1 MRNLLNPTTA
11 IIGATTWG
19 TTLGI
24 ILARRRIPVTL
35 LARTAAEAGQL
46 DRDRENRRFLPDLPF
61 PPNLT
66 VSADP
71 AAAIPPAGLVI
82 LAVPSDHF
90 RRNLQQIAAHLAP
103 DAVIL
108 SAAKGLELPGGQ
120 RMSQILTEELTP
132 SRHNALCVLSG
143 PNLAREIAAE
153 KPAATVVAGRDTA
166 ATAYIQE
173 LLLSPSFR
181 VYTSDDVVGVEL
193 GGTLKNIIALGAG
206 IADGLELGA
215 NSKSTF
221 ISRGLAEMTRLGVA
235 AGASPATFAGL
246 AGLGDLVATCY
257 SPLSR
262 NRYVGEQL
270 GRGRSWLE
278 IRDSMQNVVE
288 GVNATNAAL
297 RLAAALDVEMP
308 IAQATYRVL
317 FEKLP
322 PQEAVAQLMARPA
335 NTEW

>member
-1 MRNLLNPTTA
+1 MNPTTA

-24 ILARRRIPVTL
+24 VLARRRIPVTL
-35 LARTAAEAGQL
+35 LARTTAEAGRL
-46 DRDRENRRFLPDLPF
+46 DRDRENRRFLPNLPF
-61 PPNLT
+61 PSDLA

-90 RRNLQQIAAHLAP
+90 RRNLQQIAAHLSP
-103 DAVIL
+103 EAVLL
-108 SAAKGLELPGGQ
+108 SAAKGLELPRRSTDEPNPDRGTAAIPPSPHLRFVRPQPGPGNRRGKAGGYGG
-120 RMSQILTEELTP
+120 
-132 SRHNALCVLSG
+132 SRHGRRRYRLCPG
-143 PNLAREIAAE
+143 
-153 KPAATVVAGRDTA
+153 TA
-166 ATAYIQE
+166 AF
-173 LLLSPSFR
+173 PSFR

-297 RLAAALDVEMP
+297 RLAAALEVEMP

>member
-1 MRNLLNPTTA
+1 MNPTTA
-11 IIGATTWG
+11 IVGATTWG

-35 LARTAAEAGQL
+35 LARTPAEAERL
-46 DRDRENRRFLPDLPF
+46 DGDRENRRFLPDLPF
-61 PPNLT
+61 PPDLT

-71 AAAIPPAGLVI
+71 EQAIAPAGLVI

-90 RRNLQQIAAHLAP
+90 RRNLQQIAVHLSP

-120 RMSQILTEELTP
+120 RMSQILTEELP
-132 SRHNALCVLSG
+132 PARHSNICVLSG
-143 PNLAREIAAE
+143 PNLAREIAAA
-153 KPAATVVAGRDTA
+153 KPAATVVAGPDA
-166 ATAYIQE
+166 AKTAYVQE
-173 LLLSPSFR
+173 LLLSPTFR
-181 VYTSDDVVGVEL
+181 VYTSADVVGVEL

-221 ISRGLAEMTRLGVA
+221 ISRGLAEITRLGVA
-235 AGASPATFAGL
+235 AGASPSTFAGL

-270 GRGRSWLE
+270 GRGRHWPE

-288 GVNATNAAL
+288 GVNATGAAL
-297 RLAAALDVEMP
+297 QMAAALNVEMP